1 MGLYFPYQRRFHRK
15 VGEDPLRIRASRRY
29 KIGVAVEEIIK
40 GLWLGSDEDVPEAKR
55 RGYARLCVCKDG
67 PDSHRSMLG
76 YTTLG
81 APKGKEYLFARR
93 GDVMA
98 LNVIDVDDASMMP
111 EEPLLAGIEFI
122 HEMMT
127 AGKKILVHCNAGISR
142 SPTLV
147 MMYMRTI
154 GELDQ
159 PFNRAQKIFD
169 MLYPKHDPGAA
180 IEFHARHMWDELKGI
195 NISKG

>member
-1 MGLYFPYQRRFHRK
+1 M
-15 VGEDPLRIRASRRY
+15 
-29 KIGVAVEEIIK
+29 EEVIK
-40 GLWLGSDEDVPEAKR
+40 NLWLGSDEDVPEAKK

-81 APKGKEYLFARR
+81 APLDHNYLVARK

-98 LNVIDVDDASMMP
+98 LNIIDHPDPKMIP
-111 EEPLLAGIEFI
+111 EEALLTGITFI
-122 HEMMT
+122 HDMLSK
-127 AGKKILVHCNAGISR
+127 GKKVFVHCNQGISR

-147 MMYMRTI
+147 MMYLRTI

-159 PFNRAQKIFD
+159 DYPRAKKIFD
-169 MLYPKHDPGAA
+169 TLYPKHDPGKGMAY
-180 IEFHARHMWDELKGI
+180 HARALWDYLKGI
-195 NISKG
+195 NVKRI